1 MALALGLVLSL
12 EMEPEMGT
20 ELLKDK
26 SWLPQA
32 GKGIVQVKVMVMVKE
47 QQMLG

>member
-1 MALALGLVLSL
+1 MLVLALAL
-12 EMEPEMGT
+12 EMESELGK

-26 SWLPQA
+26 SWLLRAVQ
-32 GKGIVQVKVMVMVKE
+32 GIVQVKVMVKE